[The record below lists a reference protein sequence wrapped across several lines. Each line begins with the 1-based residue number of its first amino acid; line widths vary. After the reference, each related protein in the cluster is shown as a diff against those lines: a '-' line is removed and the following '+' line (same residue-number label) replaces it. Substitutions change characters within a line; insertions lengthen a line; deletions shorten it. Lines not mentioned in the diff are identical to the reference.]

1 MLAFVLFAS
10 RPATADTTPETD
22 EKPKESD
29 LLLFSPPAVT
39 PGLAGDA
46 PKSTWQPKRFPPTPS
61 GGSAFL
67 PDFRE
72 PQHLF
77 DILGPRPTD
86 NTGVSTP
93 LEIPRI
99 DHASQAVAHPSANV
113 VLDESSQNTP
123 QNDVSSL
130 DVEPTPPPTTPS
142 PQLEESDDR
151 ESTLLINILQF
162 GAVVLACLAGPVIY
176 KVIQRQLNAG

>member
-10 RPATADTTPETD
+10 HPATADTTPETD
-22 EKPKESD
+22 EKPKQSD

-46 PKSTWQPKRFPPTPS
+46 PKSTWQPKRFPPTPA
-61 GGSAFL
+61 GGGAFL

-77 DILGPRPTD
+77 DILGPRASD
-86 NTGVSTP
+86 NTGVSAP
-93 LEIPRI
+93 LEIPQI
-99 DHASQAVAHPSANV
+99 DHARQTAAHPSATNL
-113 VLDESSQNTP
+113 LDEPTDDTP
-123 QNDVSSL
+123 QNDVPSF
-130 DVEPTPPPTTPS
+130 DAEPTPPPTAPS

-162 GAVVLACLAGPVIY
+162 GAVILACLAAPVIY
-176 KVIQRQLNAG
+176 KAIQRQLSAG